1 MEICVRNTT
10 DKLREKKMWLSGYRY
25 MMQQL
30 RALLEERAQWM
41 SVATHITPQ
50 YSLTPKGGGEDK
62 VQRSV
67 DKLADIDAQI
77 FSQLEAIERRRAE
90 IAAAISKLPDERY
103 RAVLQLHYINGY
115 SYELVAVKM
124 NYDFRWVKK
133 LNREALLMIEVP
145 EDSRIC
151 GQ

>member
-1 MEICVRNTT
+1 MCVRNTAEEL
-10 DKLREKKMWLSGYRY
+10 KNKKMWLKGYRS
-25 MMQQL
+25 MMQAFK
-30 RALLEERAQWM
+30 ALLEERAQWM

-50 YSLTPKGGGEDK
+50 YSLTPKVGGEDK

-77 FSQLEAIERRRAE
+77 FCQLEAIERRRAE
-90 IAAAISKLPDERY
+90 IETAISKLPDERY

-133 LNREALLMIEVP
+133 LNREALLLIEVP
-145 EDSRIC
+145 EDSRI
-151 GQ
+151 